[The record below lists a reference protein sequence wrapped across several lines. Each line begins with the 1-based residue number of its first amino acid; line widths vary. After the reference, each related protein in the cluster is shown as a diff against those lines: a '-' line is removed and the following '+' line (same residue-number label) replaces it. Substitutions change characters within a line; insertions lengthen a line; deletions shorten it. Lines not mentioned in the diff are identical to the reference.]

1 MNENFFPPQ
10 KKQTSEESRLFERV
24 FFLPG
29 CAFPR
34 PRRADGT
41 PLPPRGS
48 CWGSKLASAL
58 TSLISYVSL
67 LEPEPERCEP
77 PGRDFCVCLGFAL
90 VRSRGL
96 RLNNSNDIFFPLFLF
111 CLYATKSRGTK
122 GKSSNYRR

>member
-1 MNENFFPPQ
+1 MVRVPDLYAHSASEGKIFSPP
-10 KKQTSEESRLFERV
+10 KKNRHQRSLGYSNGY

-29 CAFPR
+29 CAFPL

-77 PGRDFCVCLGFAL
+77 PVAGL
-90 VRSRGL
+90 L
-96 RLNNSNDIFFPLFLF
+96 RLSWVCISQEPRT
-111 CLYATKSRGTK
+111 ATK
-122 GKSSNYRR
+122 